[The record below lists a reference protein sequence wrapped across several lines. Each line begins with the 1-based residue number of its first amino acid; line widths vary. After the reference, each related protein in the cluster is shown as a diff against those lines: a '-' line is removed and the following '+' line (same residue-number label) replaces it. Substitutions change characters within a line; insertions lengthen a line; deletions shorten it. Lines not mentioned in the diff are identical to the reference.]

1 MRINVQHLVLVVA
14 VDIDGVLNIEDFV
27 GQDDLWVAVLVS
39 RGLEVVKLQIPLLL
53 LLVDLEEEVF
63 PRDDLV
69 VGLSGESLLRNLVLE
84 LDSFDLLLN
93 NLVDLL
99 LEFPLDVTGG

>member
-1 MRINVQHLVLVVA
+1 M
-14 VDIDGVLNIEDFV
+14 
-27 GQDDLWVAVLVS
+27 AVLVS
-39 RGLEVVKLQIPLLL
+39 GGLEVVKLQVPLLL

-69 VGLSGESLLRNLVLE
+69 VGLRGESLLRNLVLE
-84 LDSFDLLLN
+84 LDSLDLLLD

-99 LEFPLDVTGG
+99 LELPLDVTGS